1 MNIKKR
7 LEKLEAAAKAQSTK
21 HIITE
26 IILVPFGA
34 TSGIAR
40 WCYGTKVFV
49 SVSSEELAGVCTE
62 HQLPETKLD

>member
-7 LEKLEAAAKAQSTK
+7 LEKLEAAAKARTTK

-34 TSGIAR
+34 SKGIAR
-40 WCYGTKVFV
+40 WCHKRDEFV
-49 SVSSEELAGVCTE
+49 SVSDEES
-62 HQLPETKLD
+62 KLLIEEK